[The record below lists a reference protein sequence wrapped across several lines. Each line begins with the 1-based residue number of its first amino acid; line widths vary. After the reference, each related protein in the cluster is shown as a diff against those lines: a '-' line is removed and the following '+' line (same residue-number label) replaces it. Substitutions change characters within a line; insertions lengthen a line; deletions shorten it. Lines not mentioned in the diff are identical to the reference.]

1 MDFLFHVPFSALLL
15 LGDDWDLFLNV
26 EFSFSQILLVVC
38 QNCLNQL
45 DVNKQSLMR
54 AHCSIVT
61 VTDATIGRRATL
73 GRYLDATRIITR
85 SLKNHLLD
93 HIEKQLFVGSSSL
106 TDDVVISLLKI
117 ASTLRRALEVFSS
130 IYNWQ

>member
-1 MDFLFHVPFSALLL
+1 
-15 LGDDWDLFLNV
+15 
-26 EFSFSQILLVVC
+26 
-38 QNCLNQL
+38 
-45 DVNKQSLMR
+45 MR

-93 HIEKQLFVGSSSL
+93 HIEKQLFVGSPSL